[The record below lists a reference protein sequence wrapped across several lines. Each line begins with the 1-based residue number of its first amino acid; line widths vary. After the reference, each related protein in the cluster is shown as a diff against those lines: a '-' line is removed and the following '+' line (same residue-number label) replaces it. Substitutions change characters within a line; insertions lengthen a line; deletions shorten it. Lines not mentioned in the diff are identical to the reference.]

1 MLLLNAFL
9 KTKIMKSLP
18 VILALFFCLSV
29 MAQKHTSLN
38 SAISD
43 DGKRLSVKIKG
54 TFDGKAV
61 DYDKTF
67 DVTGMN
73 NDQKESL
80 KKNIYDSLG
89 IKEPVPPRAPL
100 KPHPL
105 ETIELVAPLEPTAPT
120 PLVAPPPPVVTAKT
134 EYTDTY
140 LIGGEHPFTK
150 EIRYNPKTGILYM
163 KYRFV
168 KNGEQVT
175 MEKSLDA
182 KDKSKEEQNQIIKR
196 YEKEIGVRQK
206 EAV

>member
-1 MLLLNAFL
+1 
-9 KTKIMKSLP
+9 MKSLP

-89 IKEPVPPRAPL
+89 IKEPVPPRAP
-100 KPHPL
+100 
-105 ETIELVAPLEPTAPT
+105 
-120 PLVAPPPPVVTAKT
+120 
-134 EYTDTY
+134 
-140 LIGGEHPFTK
+140 
-150 EIRYNPKTGILYM
+150 
-163 KYRFV
+163 
-168 KNGEQVT
+168 
-175 MEKSLDA
+175 
-182 KDKSKEEQNQIIKR
+182 
-196 YEKEIGVRQK
+196 
-206 EAV
+206 